1 MTSNHLIRVRFPYE
15 AYGYVAKRRCNGLL
29 IRLRQVQ
36 LLSYPCPRSS
46 MDRPGG
52 YEPSNARST
61 RAGDTVAVAE
71 RAMHRIVA
79 PEYAGSTPVSH
90 LIAVG

>member
-1 MTSNHLIRVRFPYE
+1 
-15 AYGYVAKRRCNGLL
+15 
-29 IRLRQVQ
+29 
-36 LLSYPCPRSS
+36 

-61 RAGDTVAVAE
+61 RAGDAVAVAE

-79 PEYAGSTPVSH
+79 PDYAGSNPVSH
-90 LIAVG
+90 LQLSYCTKELRQKTAI

>member
-1 MTSNHLIRVRFPYE
+1 
-15 AYGYVAKRRCNGLL
+15 
-29 IRLRQVQ
+29 
-36 LLSYPCPRSS
+36 

-61 RAGDTVAVAE
+61 RAGDAVAVAE

-79 PEYAGSTPVSH
+79 PDYAGSDPVSH
-90 LIAVG
+90 LQLSYCTNNKTKKLLYDITKISNLTFLFQKISKTK

>member
-1 MTSNHLIRVRFPYE
+1 
-15 AYGYVAKRRCNGLL
+15 
-29 IRLRQVQ
+29 
-36 LLSYPCPRSS
+36 

-61 RAGDTVAVAE
+61 RAGDAVAVAE

-79 PEYAGSTPVSH
+79 PDYAGSNPVSH
-90 LIAVG
+90 LQLSYCTKK

>member
-1 MTSNHLIRVRFPYE
+1 
-15 AYGYVAKRRCNGLL
+15 
-29 IRLRQVQ
+29 
-36 LLSYPCPRSS
+36 

-79 PEYAGSTPVSH
+79 PEYAGSNPVSH

>member
-1 MTSNHLIRVRFPYE
+1 
-15 AYGYVAKRRCNGLL
+15 
-29 IRLRQVQ
+29 
-36 LLSYPCPRSS
+36 

-61 RAGDTVAVAE
+61 RAGDAVAVAE

-79 PEYAGSTPVSH
+79 PDYAGSVSAP
-90 LIAVG
+90 LRVSPSGSVGAKRCPLGTSTGAKPRSTGPRAPRQSPPTELLYKK

>member
-1 MTSNHLIRVRFPYE
+1 
-15 AYGYVAKRRCNGLL
+15 
-29 IRLRQVQ
+29 
-36 LLSYPCPRSS
+36 

-61 RAGDTVAVAE
+61 RAGDAVAVAE

-79 PEYAGSTPVSH
+79 PDYAGSVSAPLRSAQNRGPLDLVRPVSH
-90 LIAVG
+90 LQLSYCTKK